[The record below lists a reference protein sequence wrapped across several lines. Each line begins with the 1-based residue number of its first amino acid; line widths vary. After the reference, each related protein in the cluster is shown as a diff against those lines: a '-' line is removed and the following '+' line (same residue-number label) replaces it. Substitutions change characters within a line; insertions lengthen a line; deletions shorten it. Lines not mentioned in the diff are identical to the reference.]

1 MDMILFALNAVF
13 PVASLCALG
22 YVLKRIGLI
31 PPEFARVAS
40 KLCFHVFLPTLLFVN
55 IYKTESIAA
64 LEWGLIAYACG
75 GILVLFALGL
85 LIAAATIKDRRQKG
99 VMIQGIFRSNFA
111 MFGLPLSA
119 SLFGEA
125 GAQTAAALSIF
136 SIPLFNILSIW
147 ALAYFSGEASQA
159 PSAGKLIKDILRNPL
174 TIGVLL
180 GLIVLCI
187 RSVLESRGVSFR
199 LDVSLPFL
207 YAGIEKVGEL
217 ASPLALIVLGAQ
229 FEFSAV
235 GALAKQITIAT
246 VMRLVVAPALMLA
259 VAYLYI
265 PAFGGAHYAGLIAL
279 FGSPVSVA
287 SAIIAQQMHADGQLA
302 GQVVVWTTLFSGLS
316 IFCLV
321 LVFKMLGV
329 F

>member
-1 MDMILFALNAVF
+1 MDIVLFALNAVF

-22 YVLKRIGLI
+22 YILKRIGLI

-40 KLCFHVFLPTLLFVN
+40 KLCFHVFLPTLLFLN

-75 GILVLFALGL
+75 GILLLFTLGL
-85 LIAAATIKDRRQKG
+85 IVAAVFIKDRSQKG
-99 VMIQGIFRSNFA
+99 VMVECIFRSNFA

-136 SIPLFNILSIW
+136 SIPLFNVLSVW
-147 ALAYFSGEASQA
+147 ALAYFSGDADQSPGA
-159 PSAGKLIKDILRNPL
+159 KKLMKDILRNPL

-180 GLIVLCI
+180 GLLALCI
-187 RSVLESRGVSFR
+187 RVILQRMGVSFR
-199 LDVSLPFL
+199 LDASLPFL

-217 ASPLALIVLGAQ
+217 ASPLALIILGAQ

-235 GALAKQITIAT
+235 GALKKQIAIAT
-246 VMRLVVAPALMLA
+246 VMRLVIAPVLMLA

-265 PAFGGAHYAGLIAL
+265 PSFGGAHYAGLIAL

-287 SAIIAQQMHADGQLA
+287 SAIIAQQMRADGQLA
-302 GQVVVWTTLFSGLS
+302 GQLVVWTTLFSGLS
-316 IFCLV
+316 IFCMV

>member
-1 MDMILFALNAVF
+1 MEMVLFALNAVF
-13 PVASLCALG
+13 PVVSLCGLG
-22 YVLKRIGLI
+22 YILKRVGLI
-31 PPEFARVAS
+31 NPEFARVAG
-40 KLCFHVFLPTLLFVN
+40 KLCFHVFLPTLLFLN
-55 IYKTESIAA
+55 IYKTESIGS
-64 LEWGLIAYACG
+64 LEWGLVAYACG
-75 GILVLFALGL
+75 GIIVLFALGL
-85 LIAAATIKDRRQKG
+85 LTASIAVKDRRQKG
-99 VMIQGIFRSNFA
+99 VMVQCIFRSNFA

-125 GAQTAAALSIF
+125 GAQMAAALSIF

-147 ALAYFSGEASQA
+147 ALAYFSGEAGTA
-159 PSAGKLIKDILRNPL
+159 PHTGKLIKEILKNPL
-174 TIGVLL
+174 TVGVLC
-180 GLIVLCI
+180 GLLALCVRMALVQADI
-187 RSVLESRGVSFR
+187 SFR
-199 LDVSLPFL
+199 LDTLPFL
-207 YAGIEKVGEL
+207 YAGVEKVAEL

-235 GALAKQITIAT
+235 GALSRQITIAT
-246 VMRLVVAPALMLA
+246 VMRLVIAPVLMLA
-259 VAYLYI
+259 VAYRYI
-265 PAFGGAHYAGLIAL
+265 PSFGGAHYAGLIAL

-316 IFCLV
+316 IFCMV